1 MQIASIAVLSDQPDL
16 AATAAAVDSF
26 WRFSLSIYAR
36 PGVAEALIALQDRD
50 GCDVN
55 MVLFAL
61 WSGAVGR
68 RRLGP
73 EDVAA
78 ARTAIAGLAADIVA
92 PLRRLRR
99 TLRPAPDADFQEM
112 RQRVLGLELVA
123 ERAVQRRLA
132 TTLVA
137 RDVAVAA
144 GDRRAVADANLV
156 ACVGAE
162 AAASLEAE
170 RLRTAVAEL
179 TRA

>member
-1 MQIASIAVLSDQPDL
+1 MASTAVLSDKADL
-16 AATAAAVDSF
+16 AATAAAADSF

-78 ARTAIAGLAADIVA
+78 ARTAIAGFAAGIVA

-123 ERAVQRRLA
+123 ERAVQSRLA
-132 TTLVA
+132 TTLAA
-137 RDVAVAA
+137 RGELVAA
-144 GDRRAVADANLV
+144 GDRRAAAEANLV
-156 ACVGAE
+156 TCVGAE
-162 AAASLEAE
+162 AAASLEE
-170 RLRTAVAEL
+170 KRL
-179 TRA
+179 